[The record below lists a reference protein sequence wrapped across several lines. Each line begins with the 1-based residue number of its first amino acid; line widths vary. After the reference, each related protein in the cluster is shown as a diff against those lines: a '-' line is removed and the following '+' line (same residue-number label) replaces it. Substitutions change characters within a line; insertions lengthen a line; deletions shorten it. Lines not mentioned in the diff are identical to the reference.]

1 MVMRSSY
8 STDMKVERFIGERED
23 DWRELDELL
32 QARGRRRRR
41 RPAAEV
47 LRLAALYRGAAADLA
62 LARRGHPGDPIVARL
77 ESLVTRARQV
87 VYAEEPRRGSLGTF
101 FGRTYWVRVRERPLA
116 LLVAVVLLL
125 APAALTVAWAL
136 SDTGAAVA
144 LVPGEFRAAVEPV
157 GDTGMT
163 TSQTAA
169 FSSAVMTN
177 NIQVTFLAFAAGILF
192 GLGTAFVLAYNGAVL
207 GAVAGGAIANGNGL
221 EFAEFVTAHGVI
233 ELSCIAVAAAAG
245 MRMGYAL
252 VAPGPRPRSRAL
264 AEEARSAIVIVLG
277 TIPWVILAGIIEGFV
292 TRAGFGLVPG
302 IVLGV
307 GVGAIYWTLVFV
319 RGRPPPR
326 PRAAAAA
333 ALTAAPAPSR

>member
-1 MVMRSSY
+1 
-8 STDMKVERFIGERED
+8 MKVERFMRERED
-23 DWRELDELL
+23 DWRELDGLL
-32 QARGRRRRR
+32 RVGGRHRRR

-62 LARRGHPGDPIVARL
+62 LARRGHPGDPLVGRL
-77 ESLVTRARQV
+77 ESLVARARQA
-87 VYAEEPRRGSLGTF
+87 VYAEEPRRGSLRTF

-116 LLVAVVLLL
+116 LLVAVALLVV
-125 APAALTVAWAL
+125 PAALTIAWSI
-136 SDTGAAVA
+136 SDTGAAVG
-144 LVPGEFRAAVEPV
+144 LVPGQFRGAVEPV

-163 TSQTAA
+163 ASQTAA

-192 GLGTAFVLAYNGAVL
+192 GLGTAFVVAYNGAVL
-207 GAVAGGAIANGNGL
+207 GAVAGGAIANGNGA
-221 EFAEFVTAHGVI
+221 EFAQFVTAHGVI

-252 VAPGPRPRSRAL
+252 VAPGPRTRSRAL
-264 AEEARSAIVIVLG
+264 AEEARTAIVIVLG

-302 IVLGV
+302 ILLGF
-307 GVGAIYWTLVFV
+307 GVGATYWALVFV
-319 RGRPPPR
+319 RGRPR
-326 PRAAAAA
+326 
-333 ALTAAPAPSR
+333 LTAALAPSR

>member
-1 MVMRSSY
+1 M
-8 STDMKVERFIGERED
+8 GEREG
-23 DWRELDELL
+23 DWRELDALL
-32 QARGRRRRR
+32 RAPGRRRRR
-41 RPAAEV
+41 RPAADV

-77 ESLVTRARQV
+77 ESLVARARQA
-87 VYAEEPRRGSLGTF
+87 VYAEEPHRGSLRTF

-116 LLVAVVLLL
+116 LLIAVALLVV
-125 APAALTVAWAL
+125 PAALTIAWSI

-144 LVPGEFRAAVEPV
+144 LVPGQLRGAVEPV
-157 GDTGMT
+157 ADTGMT
-163 TSQTAA
+163 ASQAAA

-192 GLGTAFVLAYNGAVL
+192 GLGTAVVVAYNGAIL
-207 GAVAGGAIANGNGL
+207 GAVAGGAIANGNGA

-245 MRMGYAL
+245 MRMGFAL
-252 VAPGPRPRSRAL
+252 VAPGPRTRSRAL

-277 TIPWVILAGIIEGFV
+277 TVPWVILAGIIEGFV

-302 IVLGV
+302 IVLGF
-307 GVGAIYWTLVFV
+307 GVGGAYWALVFV
-319 RGRPPPR
+319 RGRPR
-326 PRAAAAA
+326 
-333 ALTAAPAPSR
+333 ALTTAPATLP

>member
-1 MVMRSSY
+1 
-8 STDMKVERFIGERED
+8 MKVERFIGERED
-23 DWRELDELL
+23 DWRELEELL
-32 QARGRRRRR
+32 RARGHRRRR
-41 RPAAEV
+41 RPAADV

-77 ESLVTRARQV
+77 ESLVARARQA
-87 VYAEEPRRGSLGTF
+87 VYAEEPRRGSLRTF

-125 APAALTVAWAL
+125 APAGLTIAWAL

-144 LVPGEFRAAVEPV
+144 LVPGQFRGAVEPV

-163 TSQTAA
+163 TAQTAS

-177 NIQVTFLAFAAGILF
+177 NIQVTFLAFAAGIAF
-192 GLGTAFVLAYNGAVL
+192 GLGTALVLAYNGAVL

-264 AEEARSAIVIVLG
+264 AEEARDAVVIVLG

-307 GVGAIYWTLVFV
+307 GVGALYWTLVFV
-319 RGRPPPR
+319 RGRPQRR
-326 PRAAAAA
+326 PRTAAAA

>member
-1 MVMRSSY
+1 
-8 STDMKVERFIGERED
+8 MKVERFIGEREA

-32 QARGRRRRR
+32 RVGGRRRRRRR

-62 LARRGHPGDPIVARL
+62 LARRGFPGDPIVARL
-77 ESLVTRARQV
+77 ESLVAQARQA
-87 VYAEEPRRGSLGTF
+87 VYAEEPRRGSLRTF

-116 LLVAVVLLL
+116 LLIAVALLL
-125 APAALTVAWAL
+125 VPAALTIAWAI
-136 SDTGAAVA
+136 SDTGAAVGV
-144 LVPGEFRAAVEPV
+144 VPEQFRGAVEPV

-163 TSQTAA
+163 TAQTAA

-192 GLGTAFVLAYNGAVL
+192 GLGTAFVVAYNGAIL
-207 GAVAGGAIANGNGL
+207 GAVAGGAIANGNGA

-252 VAPGPRPRSRAL
+252 VAPGPRTRSRAL
-264 AEEARSAIVIVLG
+264 AQEARAAVAIVLG
-277 TIPWVILAGIIEGFV
+277 TVPWVILAGIIEGFV
-292 TRAGFGLVPG
+292 TRSGFGLVPG
-302 IVLGV
+302 IVLGF
-307 GVGAIYWTLVFV
+307 GVGATYWSLVLI
-319 RGRPPPR
+319 RGRPQHGR
-326 PRAAAAA
+326 RGHAAMR